1 MSRRVCGNGH
11 AGARSR
17 PSYAGVR
24 RPPTPLGSRRGL
36 WSVVAYRS
44 IASLS
49 LSFGLVSIPVKVY
62 SATES
67 SAALRFKL
75 LSRGGQRV
83 RRQYVAADDEPALR
97 EEEVESADAAPTPAS
112 RGWRAAAPTALPAAA
127 TGGRASSRAKDEPVV
142 SEPDEAR
149 AVAPIAG
156 LDVEPDVER
165 QAEPPFALGPA
176 WRRSLLE
183 PTSRGTQ
190 LGADDIVKGYEFEKG
205 RFVTFTAAEL
215 KALAEASRPTIDI
228 VSFIPSGSVDPI
240 YYDKAY
246 YLAPDKPGSK
256 TYSLL
261 HAAMQAS
268 GRVALAKWAWRAKEY
283 VVQIR
288 PAGSGFVL
296 QQLLYADEVRAIDD
310 LDIELAPVGDTELAL
325 ALRLIE
331 QIADEGYDP
340 HQFVDE
346 EKQRI
351 LAAVETKIAGRKVV
365 ARPTAQAPSAQ
376 VIDLVAALRASL
388 GAAAAPAKRPSTG
401 GRANVTGERKPARR
415 AAKSPAAKVA
425 SPPATSAAVH
435 VAAAP
440 AKSTRRR
447 QSGR

>member
-1 MSRRVCGNGH
+1 M
-11 AGARSR
+11 AF
-17 PSYAGVR
+17 
-24 RPPTPLGSRRGL
+24 
-36 WSVVAYRS
+36 RS

-62 SATES
+62 SATEN
-67 SAALRFKL
+67 SAAVRFKL

-83 RRQYVAADDEPALR
+83 RRQYVAAGDEPALQ
-97 EEEVESADAAPTPAS
+97 EEEVEAPAAATPAPSGS
-112 RGWRAAAPTALPAAA
+112 RGAPPPAALPAAA
-127 TGGRASSRAKDEPVV
+127 ARSGRSSRATG
-142 SEPDEAR
+142 EA
-149 AVAPIAG
+149 ADDP
-156 LDVEPDVER
+156 DVEPQR
-165 QAEPPFALGPA
+165 EPEPASRRVAAGPPSPSAPLGD
-176 WRRSLLE
+176 E
-183 PTSRGTQ
+183 E
-190 LGADDIVKGYEFEKG
+190 IVKGYEFDKG

-228 VSFIPSGSVDPI
+228 VSFIPAGSVDPI

-288 PAGSGFVL
+288 PAGNGFVL

-310 LDIELAPVGDTELAL
+310 LGIELAPVGDTELAL

-331 QIADEGYDP
+331 QFADDGYDP
-340 HQFVDE
+340 HEFIDE

-351 LAAVETKIAGRKVV
+351 LAAVERKIAGRKVI
-365 ARPTAQAPSAQ
+365 AQPSALAPSAE

-388 GAAAAPAKRPSTG
+388 GAAAPARKRAAAPAQAALAS
-401 GRANVTGERKPARR
+401 ERKPARR
-415 AAKSPAAKVA
+415 AAK
-425 SPPATSAAVH
+425 
-435 VAAAP
+435 AP
-440 AKSTRRR
+440 ATRRR
-447 QSGR
+447 QSGQ

>member
-1 MSRRVCGNGH
+1 
-11 AGARSR
+11 
-17 PSYAGVR
+17 
-24 RPPTPLGSRRGL
+24 
-36 WSVVAYRS
+36 VAHRS

-67 SAALRFKL
+67 SAAVRFKL

-97 EEEVESADAAPTPAS
+97 EEEVEAP
-112 RGWRAAAPTALPAAA
+112 AAAPPAAA
-127 TGGRASSRAKDEPVV
+127 LRGGRAASRSSMTPAPAPEPEPA
-142 SEPDEAR
+142 SEPEAESEN
-149 AVAPIAG
+149 
-156 LDVEPDVER
+156 D
-165 QAEPPFALGPA
+165 PA
-176 WRRSLLE
+176 REAQRELE
-183 PTSRGTQ
+183 PARQRSRLEPMPRATA
-190 LGADDIVKGYEFEKG
+190 LAADEMVKGYEFEKG

-228 VSFIPSGSVDPI
+228 VSFIPAGSVDPI

-246 YLAPDKPGSK
+246 YLAPDQRSSK

-288 PAGSGFVL
+288 PAGAGFVL
-296 QQLLYADEVRAIDD
+296 QQLLYADEVRAIDE
-310 LDIELAPVGDTELAL
+310 LAIELAPVGATELAL

-331 QIADEGYDP
+331 QIAADGYDP

-351 LAAVETKIAGRKVV
+351 LTAVERKIAGRKVV
-365 ARPTAQAPSAQ
+365 AKPVAHAPSAQ

-388 GAAAAPAKRPSTG
+388 GAVAAPAKRASSNSQPAKVS
-401 GRANVTGERKPARR
+401 ERKPARR
-415 AAKSPAAKVA
+415 
-425 SPPATSAAVH
+425 
-435 VAAAP
+435 
-440 AKSTRRR
+440 R

>member
-1 MSRRVCGNGH
+1 
-11 AGARSR
+11 
-17 PSYAGVR
+17 
-24 RPPTPLGSRRGL
+24 
-36 WSVVAYRS
+36 VAFRS

-67 SAALRFKL
+67 SAAVRFKL

-83 RRQYVAADDEPALR
+83 RRQYVAADDEPALHV
-97 EEEVESADAAPTPAS
+97 EEDGEAAAAASPAPPPSGLGPPSQGTPAVAA
-112 RGWRAAAPTALPAAA
+112 RA
-127 TGGRASSRAKDEPVV
+127 GRASSRASIESADEP
-142 SEPDEAR
+142 D
-149 AVAPIAG
+149 
-156 LDVEPDVER
+156 
-165 QAEPPFALGPA
+165 
-176 WRRSLLE
+176 LE
-183 PTSRGTQ
+183 PQRQPAPAAWQRPAAASPSRGAA
-190 LGADDIVKGYEFEKG
+190 LADDEIVKGYEFEKG

-215 KALAEASRPTIDI
+215 KALAEASRQTIDI
-228 VSFIPSGSVDPI
+228 ISFIPAGSVDPI

-288 PAGSGFVL
+288 PAGAGFVL

-310 LDIELAPVGDTELAL
+310 LDIDLAPVGATELAL

-331 QIADEGYDP
+331 QIADDGYDP
-340 HQFVDE
+340 HRFVDE

-351 LAAVETKIAGRKVV
+351 LAAVERKIAGRKVI
-365 ARPTAQAPSAQ
+365 AQPAASAPSAQ

-388 GAAAAPAKRPSTG
+388 GAAAPSPNKRTSPPALALETS
-401 GRANVTGERKPARR
+401 ERKPARR
-415 AAKSPAAKVA
+415 AAKPRAETVTRRVETPAPSAVA
-425 SPPATSAAVH
+425 H
-435 VAAAP
+435 EP
-440 AKSTRRR
+440 AKTGRRR

>member
-1 MSRRVCGNGH
+1 M
-11 AGARSR
+11 AF
-17 PSYAGVR
+17 
-24 RPPTPLGSRRGL
+24 
-36 WSVVAYRS
+36 RS

-67 SAALRFKL
+67 SAAVRFKL

-83 RRQYVAADDEPALR
+83 RRQYVADDDEPALR
-97 EEEVESADAAPTPAS
+97 EEEVEVPAPSAPAAMPVAAPAAMPAAVRPSRPAS
-112 RGWRAAAPTALPAAA
+112 RSSTASQ
-127 TGGRASSRAKDEPVV
+127 RDFE
-142 SEPDEAR
+142 SEPGSEFESEPEPEPGPEPQREPEPAGSRSRREA
-149 AVAPIAG
+149 PSAG
-156 LDVEPDVER
+156 L
-165 QAEPPFALGPA
+165 A
-176 WRRSLLE
+176 
-183 PTSRGTQ
+183 
-190 LGADDIVKGYEFEKG
+190 LGADEMLKGYEFEKG

-228 VSFIPSGSVDPI
+228 VAFIPAGSVDPI

-288 PAGSGFVL
+288 PAGPGFVL

-310 LDIELAPVGDTELAL
+310 HGIELAPVGQTELAL

-331 QIADEGYDP
+331 QIADDGYDP
-340 HQFVDE
+340 RRFVDE

-351 LAAVETKIAGRKVV
+351 LAAVERKIAGRKVV
-365 ARPTAQAPSAQ
+365 AQPAAHAPSAQ

-388 GAAAAPAKRPSTG
+388 GAAAVPARRASPKSRPTEVS
-401 GRANVTGERKPARR
+401 ERKPARR
-415 AAKSPAAKVA
+415 AAKAPEGVVTSRAGAAASPAGA
-425 SPPATSAAVH
+425 PPAKTA
-435 VAAAP
+435 
-440 AKSTRRR
+440 RRR

>member
-1 MSRRVCGNGH
+1 
-11 AGARSR
+11 
-17 PSYAGVR
+17 
-24 RPPTPLGSRRGL
+24 
-36 WSVVAYRS
+36 VAFRS

-67 SAALRFKL
+67 SAAVRFKL

-97 EEEVESADAAPTPAS
+97 EEEVEAP
-112 RGWRAAAPTALPAAA
+112 AAAPPAAA
-127 TGGRASSRAKDEPVV
+127 LRGGRAASRSSMTPAPAPEPEPA
-142 SEPDEAR
+142 SEPEAESENDPAR
-149 AVAPIAG
+149 EAQRE
-156 LDVEPDVER
+156 LE
-165 QAEPPFALGPA
+165 PA
-176 WRRSLLE
+176 WRRSRRE
-183 PTSRGTQ
+183 PTPRATA
-190 LGADDIVKGYEFEKG
+190 LAADEMVKGYEFEKG

-228 VSFIPSGSVDPI
+228 VSFIPAGSVDPI

-246 YLAPDKPGSK
+246 YLAPDQRSSK

-288 PAGSGFVL
+288 PAGAGFVL
-296 QQLLYADEVRAIDD
+296 QQLLYADEVRAIDE
-310 LDIELAPVGDTELAL
+310 LAIELAPVGATELAL

-331 QIADEGYDP
+331 QIAADGYDP

-351 LAAVETKIAGRKVV
+351 LTAVERKIAGRKVV
-365 ARPTAQAPSAQ
+365 AKPVAHAPSAQ

-388 GAAAAPAKRPSTG
+388 GAVAAPAKRASPNSQP
-401 GRANVTGERKPARR
+401 AKVSERKPARR
-415 AAKSPAAKVA
+415 
-425 SPPATSAAVH
+425 
-435 VAAAP
+435 
-440 AKSTRRR
+440 R

>member
-1 MSRRVCGNGH
+1 MAMPACGRGLSYASARPLPTPPRRRRSRRC
-11 AGARSR
+11 A
-17 PSYAGVR
+17 
-24 RPPTPLGSRRGL
+24 
-36 WSVVAYRS
+36 VAFRS

-67 SAALRFKL
+67 SAAVRFKL

-83 RRQYVAADDEPALR
+83 RRQYVAADEPALQDG
-97 EEEVESADAAPTPAS
+97 EVEAAPAAAPAPSASRAAPTRAPGAAVAARGGHVAARPSLEPEDESDTEAEPERAPTWRRAS
-112 RGWRAAAPTALPAAA
+112 AAAALSGAPL
-127 TGGRASSRAKDEPVV
+127 GDDE
-142 SEPDEAR
+142 
-149 AVAPIAG
+149 
-156 LDVEPDVER
+156 
-165 QAEPPFALGPA
+165 
-176 WRRSLLE
+176 
-183 PTSRGTQ
+183 
-190 LGADDIVKGYEFEKG
+190 IVKGYEFEKG
-205 RFVTFTAAEL
+205 RFVTFTTAEL

-228 VSFIPSGSVDPI
+228 VSFIPAGSVDPI

-246 YLAPDKPGSK
+246 YLAPDKRASK

-288 PAGSGFVL
+288 PAGNGFVL

-310 LDIELAPVGDTELAL
+310 LDVELTAVGETELAL

-331 QIADEGYDP
+331 QIADDGYHP

-351 LAAVETKIAGRKVV
+351 LAAVERKIAGRKVV
-365 ARPTAQAPSAQ
+365 AQPAARAPSAE

-388 GAAAAPAKRPSTG
+388 GATAPAVKRSAASSGATAAP
-401 GRANVTGERKPARR
+401 ERKPARR
-415 AAKSPAAKVA
+415 AAKTAG
-425 SPPATSAAVH
+425 

-440 AKSTRRR
+440 PKPARRR
-447 QSGR
+447 QSAR

>member
-1 MSRRVCGNGH
+1 
-11 AGARSR
+11 
-17 PSYAGVR
+17 
-24 RPPTPLGSRRGL
+24 
-36 WSVVAYRS
+36 VAFRS

-67 SAALRFKL
+67 SAAVRFKL

-97 EEEVESADAAPTPAS
+97 DEPGEVPEDEAPPAVPARGAGTASAASAERSVLAAPGGRTAS
-112 RGWRAAAPTALPAAA
+112 TARTEAGEQGQAELPA
-127 TGGRASSRAKDEPVV
+127 EP
-142 SEPDEAR
+142 EA
-149 AVAPIAG
+149 
-156 LDVEPDVER
+156 
-165 QAEPPFALGPA
+165 A
-176 WRRSLLE
+176 WRRPPSE
-183 PTSRGTQ
+183 PTAHAAA
-190 LGADDIVKGYEFEKG
+190 LGADEIVKGYEFEKG
-205 RFVTFTAAEL
+205 RFVTFTASEL
-215 KALAEASRPTIDI
+215 KALAEASRQTIDI
-228 VSFIPSGSVDPI
+228 VSFIPAESVDPV

-288 PAGSGFVL
+288 PAGPGFVL

-310 LDIELAPVGDTELAL
+310 LGIELAPVGDTELAL

-331 QIADEGYDP
+331 QIADDGYDP
-340 HQFVDE
+340 RQFVDE

-351 LAAVETKIAGRKVV
+351 LAAVERKIAGRKVV
-365 ARPTAQAPSAQ
+365 ARPAAALTPSAE

-388 GAAAAPAKRPSTG
+388 GAAAAPG
-401 GRANVTGERKPARR
+401 GRRGSPVARAPQPSERKPARR
-415 AAKSPAAKVA
+415 AARTAAVA
-425 SPPATSAAVH
+425 TAQPTSAI
-435 VAAAP
+435 AP
-440 AKSTRRR
+440 AKPARGR
-447 QSGR
+447 QSRR

>member
-1 MSRRVCGNGH
+1 MPS
-11 AGARSR
+11 APSR
-17 PSYAGVR
+17 PSYAGAR
-24 RPPTPLGSRRGL
+24 RPPTPRRRGGGAR
-36 WSVVAYRS
+36 SGVAFRS

-67 SAALRFKL
+67 SAAVRFKL

-83 RRQYVAADDEPALR
+83 RRQYVADDDEPALR
-97 EEEVESADAAPTPAS
+97 EEDDEAPTVAK
-112 RGWRAAAPTALPAAA
+112 PAATA
-127 TGGRASSRAKDEPVV
+127 GALQSSRDASGSSRAADREPGREAAPEADPELPREVQAQHAPAPAWAGPRDV
-142 SEPDEAR
+142 QPQREPE
-149 AVAPIAG
+149 
-156 LDVEPDVER
+156 
-165 QAEPPFALGPA
+165 PA
-176 WRRSLLE
+176 WRRQTPSA
-183 PTSRGTQ
+183 GAA
-190 LGADDIVKGYEFEKG
+190 LGADEMVKGYEFEKG

-228 VSFIPSGSVDPI
+228 VAFIPAGSVDPI

-246 YLAPDKPGSK
+246 SLAPDKPGSK

-310 LDIELAPVGDTELAL
+310 LGIELAPVGQTELAL

-331 QIADEGYDP
+331 QIADDGYDP
-340 HQFVDE
+340 HRFVDE

-351 LAAVETKIAGRKVV
+351 LAAVERKIAGRKVV
-365 ARPTAQAPSAQ
+365 AQPAAQAPSAQ

-388 GAAAAPAKRPSTG
+388 GAAPARRASARARPIEAS
-401 GRANVTGERKPARR
+401 ERKPARR
-415 AAKSPAAKVA
+415 AGKAPAGA
-425 SPPATSAAVH
+425 PPAKTA
-435 VAAAP
+435 
-440 AKSTRRR
+440 RRR

>member
-1 MSRRVCGNGH
+1 M
-11 AGARSR
+11 AMPTAPSR
-17 PSYAGVR
+17 PSYAGAR
-24 RPPTPLGSRRGL
+24 RALTPPRQGCGARCT
-36 WSVVAYRS
+36 VAHRS

-67 SAALRFKL
+67 SAAVRFKL

-97 EEEVESADAAPTPAS
+97 EEEVEAP
-112 RGWRAAAPTALPAAA
+112 AAAPPAAA
-127 TGGRASSRAKDEPVV
+127 LRGGRAASRSSMTPAPAPEPEPA
-142 SEPDEAR
+142 SEPEAESEN
-149 AVAPIAG
+149 
-156 LDVEPDVER
+156 D
-165 QAEPPFALGPA
+165 PA
-176 WRRSLLE
+176 REAQRELE
-183 PTSRGTQ
+183 PARQRSRLEPMPRATA
-190 LGADDIVKGYEFEKG
+190 LAADEMVKGYEFEKG

-228 VSFIPSGSVDPI
+228 VSFIPAGSVDPI

-246 YLAPDKPGSK
+246 YLAPDQRSSK

-288 PAGSGFVL
+288 PAGAGFVL
-296 QQLLYADEVRAIDD
+296 QQLLYADEVRAIDE
-310 LDIELAPVGDTELAL
+310 LAIELAPVGATELAL

-331 QIADEGYDP
+331 QIAADGYDP

-351 LAAVETKIAGRKVV
+351 LTAVERKIAGRKVV
-365 ARPTAQAPSAQ
+365 AKPVAHAPSAQ

-388 GAAAAPAKRPSTG
+388 GAVAAPAKRASSNSQPAKVS
-401 GRANVTGERKPARR
+401 ERKPARR
-415 AAKSPAAKVA
+415 
-425 SPPATSAAVH
+425 
-435 VAAAP
+435 
-440 AKSTRRR
+440 R

>member
-1 MSRRVCGNGH
+1 MAMPARGRGLSYASARPLPTPPRR
-11 AGARSR
+11 ARSR
-17 PSYAGVR
+17 RCGV
-24 RPPTPLGSRRGL
+24 
-36 WSVVAYRS
+36 AFRS

-67 SAALRFKL
+67 SAAVRFRL
-75 LSRGGQRV
+75 LSRGGERV
-83 RRQYVAADDEPALR
+83 RRQYVAADDEPALQ
-97 EEEVESADAAPTPAS
+97 EEGEVEAPP
-112 RGWRAAAPTALPAAA
+112 AAAPARSASRPAPTATAGAVVAAHSGRTTSRLSLEPKEQQPDTEPEPEPERAPTWRRATAAA
-127 TGGRASSRAKDEPVV
+127 PRSGTPLGDDE
-142 SEPDEAR
+142 
-149 AVAPIAG
+149 
-156 LDVEPDVER
+156 
-165 QAEPPFALGPA
+165 
-176 WRRSLLE
+176 
-183 PTSRGTQ
+183 
-190 LGADDIVKGYEFEKG
+190 IVKGYEFEKG

-228 VSFIPSGSVDPI
+228 VSFIPAGSVDPI

-246 YLAPDKPGSK
+246 YLAPDKPASK

-288 PAGSGFVL
+288 AAGNGFVL

-310 LDIELAPVGDTELAL
+310 LDIELVPVGETELAL

-331 QIADEGYDP
+331 QIADDRYDP
-340 HQFVDE
+340 HRFVDE

-351 LAAVETKIAGRKVV
+351 LAAVERKIAGRKVV
-365 ARPTAQAPSAQ
+365 AQPAARAPSAE

-388 GAAAAPAKRPSTG
+388 AVTAPAARRSAASSRATAAP
-401 GRANVTGERKPARR
+401 ERKPARR
-415 AAKSPAAKVA
+415 AVK
-425 SPPATSAAVH
+425 TAAV
-435 VAAAP
+435 AAP
-440 AKSTRRR
+440 AKPARGR

>member
-1 MSRRVCGNGH
+1 
-11 AGARSR
+11 
-17 PSYAGVR
+17 
-24 RPPTPLGSRRGL
+24 
-36 WSVVAYRS
+36 VAFRS

-67 SAALRFKL
+67 SAAVRFKL

-83 RRQYVAADDEPALR
+83 RRQYVAADDEPALH
-97 EEEVESADAAPTPAS
+97 EEEVEAPADPAPAPS
-112 RGWRAAAPTALPAAA
+112 GSRAARPSTALPAVAA
-127 TGGRASSRAKDEPVV
+127 RSGRASSSSP
-142 SEPDEAR
+142 SEPAD
-149 AVAPIAG
+149 
-156 LDVEPDVER
+156 EPDVEPQR
-165 QAEPPFALGPA
+165 EAEPA
-176 WRRSLLE
+176 WRRVAAGPPS
-183 PTSRGTQ
+183 PGAP
-190 LGADDIVKGYEFEKG
+190 LGDDEIVKGYEFEKG

-228 VSFIPSGSVDPI
+228 VAFIPAGSVDPI

-310 LDIELAPVGDTELAL
+310 LGIELAPVGQTELAL

-331 QIADEGYDP
+331 QIADDGYDP
-340 HQFVDE
+340 HRFVDE

-351 LAAVETKIAGRKVV
+351 LAAVERKIAGRKVV
-365 ARPTAQAPSAQ
+365 AQPAAQAPSAQ

-388 GAAAAPAKRPSTG
+388 GAAAAPARRASARARPIEAS
-401 GRANVTGERKPARR
+401 ERKPARR
-415 AAKSPAAKVA
+415 AGKAPDGVAAPRTGAAASPAGA
-425 SPPATSAAVH
+425 PPAKTA
-435 VAAAP
+435 
-440 AKSTRRR
+440 RRR

>member
-1 MSRRVCGNGH
+1 M
-11 AGARSR
+11 AMPPPPAR
-17 PSYAGVR
+17 PSYAEAR
-24 RPPTPLGSRRGL
+24 RAPTPPRRGRGPRFG
-36 WSVVAYRS
+36 VAFRS
-44 IASLS
+44 IASFS
-49 LSFGLVSIPVKVY
+49 LSFGLVSIPVNVY

-67 SAALRFKL
+67 SAAVRFKL

-97 EEEVESADAAPTPAS
+97 EEEVEAP
-112 RGWRAAAPTALPAAA
+112 AAAPPAAA
-127 TGGRASSRAKDEPVV
+127 LRGGRAASRSSMTPAPAPEPEPA
-142 SEPDEAR
+142 SEPEAESEN
-149 AVAPIAG
+149 
-156 LDVEPDVER
+156 D
-165 QAEPPFALGPA
+165 PA
-176 WRRSLLE
+176 REAQRELE
-183 PTSRGTQ
+183 PARQRSRLEPMPRATA
-190 LGADDIVKGYEFEKG
+190 LAADEMVKGYEFEKG

-228 VSFIPSGSVDPI
+228 VSFIPAGSVDPI

-246 YLAPDKPGSK
+246 YLAPDQRSSK

-288 PAGSGFVL
+288 PAGAGFVL
-296 QQLLYADEVRAIDD
+296 QQLLYADEVRAIDE
-310 LDIELAPVGDTELAL
+310 LAIELAPVGATELAL

-331 QIADEGYDP
+331 QIAADGYDP

-351 LAAVETKIAGRKVV
+351 LTAVERKIAGRKVV
-365 ARPTAQAPSAQ
+365 AKPVAHAPSAQ

-388 GAAAAPAKRPSTG
+388 GAVAAPAKRASPNSQP
-401 GRANVTGERKPARR
+401 AKVSERKPARR
-415 AAKSPAAKVA
+415 
-425 SPPATSAAVH
+425 
-435 VAAAP
+435 
-440 AKSTRRR
+440 R

>member
-1 MSRRVCGNGH
+1 VCGNGH
-11 AGARSR
+11 AGHARCAAAAFLRRRAPTSDAAALASHPR
-17 PSYAGVR
+17 CGV
-24 RPPTPLGSRRGL
+24 
-36 WSVVAYRS
+36 AFRS

-67 SAALRFKL
+67 SAAVRFKL

-83 RRQYVAADDEPALR
+83 RRQYVADDDEPALR
-97 EEEVESADAAPTPAS
+97 QEEQDAPAVDAPAVAPQPV
-112 RGWRAAAPTALPAAA
+112 RAVA
-127 TGGRASSRAKDEPVV
+127 TTGDRASSR
-142 SEPDEAR
+142 SSM
-149 AVAPIAG
+149 APA
-156 LDVEPDVER
+156 LE
-165 QAEPPFALGPA
+165 AEPARRPEREPGRDHELERESRQELAAA
-176 WRRSLLE
+176 WRRSPLE
-183 PTSRGTQ
+183 PPSGTA
-190 LGADDIVKGYEFEKG
+190 LGADEMVKGYEFEKG

-228 VSFIPSGSVDPI
+228 VAFIPDGSVDPV

-246 YLAPDKPGSK
+246 YLAPDQRGSK

-288 PAGSGFVL
+288 PAGAGFVL

-310 LDIELAPVGDTELAL
+310 LDIELAPVGATELAL

-331 QIADEGYDP
+331 QIADDGYDP
-340 HQFVDE
+340 HRFVDE

-351 LAAVETKIAGRKVV
+351 LAAVERKIAGRKVV
-365 ARPTAQAPSAQ
+365 ARPAAQAPSAQ

-388 GAAAAPAKRPSTG
+388 GPAAAPARRTSAPVETG
-401 GRANVTGERKPARR
+401 ARKPARR
-415 AAKSPAAKVA
+415 AAKAPGRAAG
-425 SPPATSAAVH
+425 PPADTT
-435 VAAAP
+435 AAP
-440 AKSTRRR
+440 VGAPRPKTARRR
-447 QSGR
+447 QSGP